1 MTIATGM
8 IQIIPIL
15 SMIVIMPREQLKSAT
30 VVTAGKSGG
39 KLEFAMNTTFAFGD
53 RVE

>member
-1 MTIATGM
+1 MTIAIQM
-8 IQIIPIL
+8 IQTIPIL
-15 SMIVIMPREQLKSAT
+15 STIVITPRERLKSAT
-30 VVTAGKSGG
+30 DVTAGKSGG